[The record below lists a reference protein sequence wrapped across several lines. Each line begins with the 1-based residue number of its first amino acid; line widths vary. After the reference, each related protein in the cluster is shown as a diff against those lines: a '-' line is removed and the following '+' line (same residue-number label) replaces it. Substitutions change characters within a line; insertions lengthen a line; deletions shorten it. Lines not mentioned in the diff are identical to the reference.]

1 MKTEVKDNCLV
12 ITIPLQAPQSSAIGK
27 TKVIAKT
34 GGFMGAGISVNGKP
48 VSINITATIPN

>member
-12 ITIPLQAPQSSAIGK
+12 ITIPLQAPQSSASGK

-34 GGFMGAGISVNGKP
+34 GGFTGTGISIHGKH